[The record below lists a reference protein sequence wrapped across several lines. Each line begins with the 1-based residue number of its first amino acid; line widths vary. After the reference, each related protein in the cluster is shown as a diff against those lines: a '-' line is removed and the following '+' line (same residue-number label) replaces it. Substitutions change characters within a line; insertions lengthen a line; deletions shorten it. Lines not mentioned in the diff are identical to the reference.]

1 MRIYDIKQVKV
12 IHEETAEEFEAKL
25 NEALEEIGDPKTEV
39 QYNFGKGFCAY
50 LTYTAERRTLE
61 GAKDHFNNEGIRYL
75 CAECPYC
82 EASDDKR
89 VKWCYCDMKP
99 TGRTRKD
106 SEACEFFYR
115 SVAQGEIKPEVR
127 R

>member
-1 MRIYDIKQVKV
+1 MKNYDIKQVKV

-25 NEALEEIGDPKTEV
+25 NAALEEVEDPKAEIEF
-39 QYNFGKGFCAY
+39 NHAKGFCAY
-50 LTYTAERRTLE
+50 VTYTV
-61 GAKDHFNNEGIRYL
+61 GKHKVEGIRDKFCLEGVRYT
-75 CAECPYC
+75 CEECPYC
-82 EASDDKR
+82 EIPDDRR
-89 VKWCYCDMKP
+89 VKWCYCDMQP

-115 SVAQGEIKPEVR
+115 SIAQGEIKPEVR